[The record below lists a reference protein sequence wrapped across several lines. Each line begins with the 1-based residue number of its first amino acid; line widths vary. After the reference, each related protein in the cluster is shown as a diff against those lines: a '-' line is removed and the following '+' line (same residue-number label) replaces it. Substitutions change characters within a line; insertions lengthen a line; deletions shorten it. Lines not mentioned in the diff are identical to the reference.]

1 MLRRA
6 YNWLLLVLPAG
17 WAVGL
22 AFGVWLFFEGL
33 VAFYDWQ
40 FGLPGVREHFLKVR
54 DGFAI
59 GACAFWGI
67 FRVAGLHPLFD
78 ETYRSWLSLTP
89 WRRGLPLPVGP
100 VHLAPQDGLIMA
112 AMLLALHDAQLPR
125 LALPAAFL
133 FAYVAALL
141 LAFASVGFWKSSYA
155 LAFALGAAVWMRL
168 ESPEGLGLL
177 ALLAL
182 ASHFVLSRTLDEFP
196 WDGRQSLHAKKDP
209 QQQARV
215 QLLEAGWPFAQL
227 QPNEPQLGIRY
238 RDGVLLSL
246 LVGWWVWALCSTVR
260 DPKFREVLEGII
272 RLYSPVTMAFMRL
285 ATYLPHQ
292 RSPIGPLGR
301 LLTLRWIIPGYDR
314 VFAAPLAVLL
324 IAFFAPGAIEELSAW
339 LGVRLP
345 TAQIVLTL
353 SLLAALNLGPTL
365 RDWRLAS
372 RCRIAPGMLNPK
384 ELEEL

>member
-33 VAFYDWQ
+33 VAFFDWQ
-40 FGLPGVREHFLKVR
+40 FGAPGVRERFLRAR
-54 DGFAI
+54 DLFAI
-59 GACAFWGI
+59 GASACWGL

-78 ETYRSWLSLTP
+78 ETYRGWLSLTP

-100 VHLAPQDGLIMA
+100 VHLAPQDGVIMA

-133 FAYVAALL
+133 FSYLAVLL
-141 LAFASVGFWKSSYA
+141 LTFASAGFWRACYT
-155 LAFALGAAVWMRL
+155 LAFALGAAVWLRL

-177 ALLAL
+177 AMLVVA
-182 ASHFVLSRTLDEFP
+182 AQFVLSRTLDEFP
-196 WDGRQSLHAKKDP
+196 WTGVESLHAKRDP
-209 QQQARV
+209 HQQARV

-227 QPNEPQLGIRY
+227 QPDEPILGIRY

-246 LVGWWVWALCSTVR
+246 LIGWWALAICSTVR
-260 DPKFREVLEGII
+260 DPQGREVLETMI
-272 RLYSPVTMAFMRL
+272 RVFSPAAIVISRL
-285 ATYLPHQ
+285 ATYLPRY

-314 VFAAPLAVLL
+314 VFAAPLLILL
-324 IAFFAPGAIEELSAW
+324 IQFFAPGAIGELSAW

-345 TAQIVLTL
+345 AVQIVLTL

-372 RCRIAPGMLNPK
+372 RCRIVPGMLNPREFV
-384 ELEEL
+384 EL